1 DFNYYFGYTQE
12 LSEDR
17 RQLILHFKRSPIA
30 AKTIV
35 LDAGH
40 GGVDMGA
47 CGRQGVREKD
57 VNLEVTMRLKELLEE
72 AGAKVVLTRI
82 SDSFISLYE
91 RPFFANHL
99 FCNLFISIHSN
110 NHTNFNINGIEVYHH
125 SGRPDAK
132 LLAEKVLKGLL
143 SKTKLSSRGV
153 KANDFCV
160 TRETQMPSI
169 LVELGY
175 LSNFQEESLLKTTE
189 FRIKAAEGIFE
200 GIMEFSRAN

>member
-1 DFNYYFGYTQE
+1 LT
-12 LSEDR
+12 
-17 RQLILHFKRSPIA
+17 LHFKRSPIA
-30 AKTIV
+30 GKTIV

-57 VNLEVTMRLKELLEE
+57 INLEVTVRLKELLEE

-82 SDSFISLYE
+82 DDSFISLYE
-91 RPFFANHL
+91 RPFFANYL
-99 FCNLFISIHSN
+99 FCNLFISIHTNFHS
-110 NHTNFNINGIEVYHH
+110 NFNINGIEVYYH
-125 SGRPDAK
+125 SGRNDAK
-132 LLAEKVLKGLL
+132 KLAEKVLKGLVA
-143 SKTKLSSRGV
+143 KTKLNSRGV

-175 LSNFQEESLLKTTE
+175 LSNFQEESLLKTAD

-200 GIMEFSRAN
+200 GIMEFSREN